1 MALYINRQAP
11 KSGISSLLAQRGRMG
26 DTELVHMTKPEVK
39 RLQQTGLLSLNP
51 ETGLPEYFWG
61 DVWGGI
67 KNSFKNFIKP
77 ENLIPTIASVA
88 LPAIGGQFLQGLFP
102 AGALSQLASTSILGG
117 AGTFLGNLPFQS
129 VEDSATAGLL
139 AGGTRYG
146 MGKIGQMMGP
156 SDPQV
161 RELSAGKHN
170 IKGKEFDLHQRDLA
184 ASQKDYFSDAG
195 SGDQANL
202 EEFGG
207 DYGELL
213 YGDIGALAEPRFAP
227 LPMPGMPPIQEG
239 ANFISPTL
247 RIEGRGLEPTPVMTS
262 LPTVRADGSWD
273 FETMTGTTGLEPRLP
288 GREEFG
294 KLGKVSEYGDLAFT
308 NQGFDPKGSRY
319 KVATVTPAEL
329 EAEFSRIEEEAPH
342 LFFEGSLTDYQKE
355 IAARQLAYSQDK
367 LLGQGP
373 GTKNVFGQTI
383 TPREQLMIDASDPYR
398 DTRNIVADKGLA
410 ALTDIEF
417 YKSLPGGEMLAS
429 GSAAH
434 NATLDV
440 AQQALLREE
449 EEKFL
454 AEQAKQGVPAP
465 IARTKYKRLRA
476 ERDAPITKQQAL
488 AAATK
493 GGGLGFYGPTRY
505 APVRTAEAGGLVA
518 LEHGG
523 RPDFEGIVEG
533 DGHGMEDNV
542 IMDIKQKGGLLAVSP
557 KEYVVPADVMSML
570 GNGNPDDGANQMDK
584 FIGKFRQ
591 KKYGRPTQPP
601 EMDGSTALQSLMKG

>member
-11 KSGISSLLAQRGRMG
+11 QSGISSILAQRGRMG

-51 ETGLPEYFWG
+51 QTGLPEYFLG
-61 DVWGGI
+61 DVFKGI
-67 KNSFKNFIKP
+67 KSSFKNFLKP
-77 ENLIPTIASVA
+77 ENLVPTIASIA
-88 LPAIGGQFLQGLFP
+88 LPAFGGKFLQDMG
-102 AGALSQLASTSILGG
+102 LSQLASSSILGG
-117 AGTFLGNLPFQS
+117 LGAGIGNLPFKS
-129 VEDSATAGLL
+129 LGDSATAGLL
-139 AGGTRYG
+139 AGGTRYS

-156 SDPQV
+156 SDPEV
-161 RELSAGKHN
+161 RRLSAGR
-170 IKGKEFDLHQRDLA
+170 GGLGEKEFMANQRDLA
-184 ASQKDYFSDAG
+184 ASQKDYLFDAG
-195 SGDQANL
+195 FGDEANL

-247 RIEGRGLEPTPVMTS
+247 RIEGRGLEPAPVMT
-262 LPTVRADGSWD
+262 D
-273 FETMTGTTGLEPRLP
+273 FYTRSPGATGLEPRLS

-294 KLGKVSEYGDLAFT
+294 KLGKVSEFGDSAFT
-308 NQGFDPKGSRY
+308 NQGFSPTDARY
-319 KVATVTPAEL
+319 DKIATVTPDEL
-329 EAEFSRIEEEAPH
+329 AKEYSRVLEEQDAM
-342 LFFEGSLTDYQKE
+342 LIDGSLTDDQKNM
-355 IAARQLAYSQDK
+355 IARGYADANDK
-367 LLGQGP
+367 LLDRSAMRQ
-373 GTKNVFGQTI
+373 
-383 TPREQLMIDASDPYR
+383 ASDPYR
-398 DTRNIVADKGLA
+398 NTRNIVADKGGLN
-410 ALTDIEF
+410 ALVDEEF
-417 YKSLPGGEMLAS
+417 YESLPVSEILSSGAS
-429 GSAAH
+429 GL
-434 NATLDV
+434 NATLDIG
-440 AQQALLREE
+440 QQALLREE

-465 IARTKYKRLRA
+465 IARTKYKRLRSRA
-476 ERDAPITKQQAL
+476 SPLSTAQTL

-493 GGGLGFYGPTRY
+493 GGGLGGASGFYGPTQY
-505 APVRTAEAGGLVA
+505 APVRTAEAGGLIS
-518 LEHGG
+518 LGHGG
-523 RPDFEGIVEG
+523 RPDFEGMVEG

-570 GNGNPDDGANQMDK
+570 GNGNPDDGANEMDK

>member
-11 KSGISSLLAQRGRMG
+11 QSGISSLLAQRGRMG

-88 LPAIGGQFLQGLFP
+88 LPAFGSPFLQGM
-102 AGALSQLASTSILGG
+102 GLSQLASSAILGG
-117 AGTFLGNLPFQS
+117 TGTFLGNLPFQS

-161 RELSAGKHN
+161 RELSLGED
-170 IKGKEFDLHQRDLA
+170 IKGKAFGAHQQRLA
-184 ASQKDYFSDAG
+184 NEQYKYFSDAG
-195 SGDQANL
+195 YEGQENL
-202 EEFGG
+202 EQFGG

-213 YGDIGALAEPRFAP
+213 YGDSYDSYPSNDLRLMLGSDFPD
-227 LPMPGMPPIQEG
+227 
-239 ANFISPTL
+239 SPTDVSFNEL
-247 RIEGRGLEPTPVMTS
+247 
-262 LPTVRADGSWD
+262 LPYQENNLSQLAPRA
-273 FETMTGTTGLEPRLP
+273 GTLDP
-288 GREEFG
+288 
-294 KLGKVSEYGDLAFT
+294 K
-308 NQGFDPKGSRY
+308 NQGRFIGGVRGAGDKGFVKDNR
-319 KVATVTPAEL
+319 KPVETVTPAEL
-329 EAEFSRIEEEAPH
+329 NTEYSRILEEAPKI
-342 LFFEGSLTDYQKE
+342 FFEGSLTDDQKG

-493 GGGLGFYGPTRY
+493 GGGLGFYGPTQY

-518 LEHGG
+518 LGHGG
-523 RPDFEGIVEG
+523 RPDFEGMVEG
-533 DGHGMEDNV
+533 SGHGMEDNV

-570 GNGNPDDGANQMDK
+570 GNGNPDDGANEMDK